1 MPLINRDC
9 MGTYSHKFHID
20 RDQNTW
26 RNILNLWSQGSHNRD
41 QSLLFIL
48 NHFWVT
54 YYNFLE
60 NIIDIYIIEI
70 TINSHNNSSY

>member
-20 RDQNTW
+20 RNQNTW
-26 RNILNLWSQGSHNRD
+26 RNILNLWSRGSHNRD

-48 NHFWVT
+48 NDFWVT

-60 NIIDIYIIEI
+60 NIICIYIYIYHR
-70 TINSHNNSSY
+70 NYH